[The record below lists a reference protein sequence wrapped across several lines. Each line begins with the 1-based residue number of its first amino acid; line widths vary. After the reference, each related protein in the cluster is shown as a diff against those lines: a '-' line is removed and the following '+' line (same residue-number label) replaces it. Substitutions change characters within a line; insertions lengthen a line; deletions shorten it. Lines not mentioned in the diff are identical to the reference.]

1 VVVLQESSL
10 GVSSVVSRRPAGAS
24 PLVGARPHSGGSSS
38 GSLFAGR
45 SGVWL
50 AVCLAVAALLVLWLT
65 PPGHAQILEGGTV
78 KGQHGDWQVVC
89 RPPPPGAKNEI
100 CGAVQSV
107 TAEDNQN
114 VGLTAIVQRHSDGKL
129 TMRVVAPLGVFL
141 GKALGV
147 QIDTKHEGHV
157 PFDRCLAVGCQAQ
170 MLLEAPLLAKLKTG
184 KTLVF
189 IIYRTQEV
197 GVGIPLS
204 LAGFEQA
211 LAGLK

>member
-1 VVVLQESSL
+1 LVPQELSLVPSLIRSRRAAGVTWLAGLALVVLL
-10 GVSSVVSRRPAGAS
+10 
-24 PLVGARPHSGGSSS
+24 
-38 GSLFAGR
+38 
-45 SGVWL
+45 
-50 AVCLAVAALLVLWLT
+50 AALPA
-65 PPGHAQILEGGTV
+65 PPAYPQMLEGGTV

-89 RPPPPGAKNEI
+89 RPPPPGAKNEV

-114 VGLTAIVQRHSDGKL
+114 VGLTAIVQKHSDGKL

-147 QIDTKHEGHV
+147 QIDAKHEGHV

-170 MLLEAPLLAKLKTG
+170 LLLDAPLMTKLKGG

-197 GVGIPLS
+197 GVGIPIS
-204 LAGFEQA
+204 LAGFDQA
-211 LAGLK
+211 LAGLR

>member
-1 VVVLQESSL
+1 MGL
-10 GVSSVVSRRPAGAS
+10 SSVVSRRTAGAS
-24 PLVGARPHSGGSSS
+24 RLVRSCAGSVSLSGGWS
-38 GSLFAGR
+38 GNWLA
-45 SGVWL
+45 VWL
-50 AVCLAVAALLVLWLT
+50 ALTAFLLFPLT
-65 PPGHAQILEGGTV
+65 QPGHAQILEGGTV

-114 VGLTAIVQRHSDGKL
+114 VGLTAIVQKHSDGKL

-147 QIDTKHEGHV
+147 QIDAKHEGHV

-170 MLLEAPLLAKLKTG
+170 LLLEAPLLAKLKSG

-189 IIYRTQEV
+189 IIYRTQEI

-211 LAGLK
+211 MGGLR

>member
-1 VVVLQESSL
+1 LASL
-10 GVSSVVSRRPAGAS
+10 LSRLSGRCRSASVRLPIRPTA
-24 PLVGARPHSGGSSS
+24 
-38 GSLFAGR
+38 
-45 SGVWL
+45 WL
-50 AVCLAVAALLVLWLT
+50 ALALLLGL
-65 PPGHAQILEGGTV
+65 PAISPARGQILEGGTV
-78 KGQHGDWQVVC
+78 KAQHGDWQVVC

-114 VGLTAIVQRHSDGKL
+114 VGLTAIVQKHSDGKV

-147 QIDTKHEGHV
+147 QIDAKHEGHV

-170 MLLEAPLLAKLKTG
+170 LLLEGPLTTKLKAG

-197 GVGIPLS
+197 GVGIPIS
-204 LAGFEQA
+204 LAGFDQA

>member
-1 VVVLQESSL
+1 MLHRHRSYDIGRLRCTAGVESLVSVL
-10 GVSSVVSRRPAGAS
+10 SR
-24 PLVGARPHSGGSSS
+24 SS
-38 GSLFAGR
+38 GRCRPEGA
-45 SGVWL
+45 WL
-50 AVCLAVAALLVLWLT
+50 VAVLVLALLLGLPT
-65 PPGHAQILEGGTV
+65 APPARGQILEGGSV
-78 KGQHGDWQVVC
+78 KAQHGDWQVVC
-89 RPPPPGAKNEI
+89 RPPPPGARNEV

-114 VGLTAIVQRHSDGKL
+114 VGLTTIVQKHADGKI

-170 MLLEAPLLAKLKTG
+170 LLLEAPLLAKLKAG

-189 IIYRTQEV
+189 IIYRT
-197 GVGIPLS
+197 
-204 LAGFEQA
+204 
-211 LAGLK
+211 

>member
-1 VVVLQESSL
+1 MVASL
-10 GVSSVVSRRPAGAS
+10 VASLTGSRRLAAVSR
-24 PLVGARPHSGGSSS
+24 
-38 GSLFAGR
+38 
-45 SGVWL
+45 L
-50 AVCLAVAALLVLWLT
+50 AWPILALLLPAVAAVPAL
-65 PPGHAQILEGGTV
+65 AQILEGGTV
-78 KGQHGDWQVVC
+78 KAQHGDWQVVC

-114 VGLTAIVQRHSDGKL
+114 VGLTVIVQKHTDGKL

-170 MLLEAPLLAKLKTG
+170 LLLEPPLLAKLKGG

-197 GVGIPLS
+197 GVGIPIS
-204 LAGFEQA
+204 LAGFDQA
-211 LAGLK
+211 LAALR

>member
-1 VVVLQESSL
+1 LAQVSERGIVVPQEVSL
-10 GVSSVVSRRPAGAS
+10 VPCSTRNSRRNG
-24 PLVGARPHSGGSSS
+24 
-38 GSLFAGR
+38 AGR
-45 SGVWL
+45 STRLRLTGWL
-50 AVCLAVAALLVLWLT
+50 AVALSCALTVLPAT
-65 PPGHAQILEGGTV
+65 AQILEGGTV
-78 KGQHGDWQVVC
+78 KAQHGDWQVVC

-114 VGLTAIVQRHSDGKL
+114 VGLTAIVQKHSDGKL

-170 MLLEAPLLAKLKTG
+170 LLLEAPLLAKLKGG

-197 GVGIPLS
+197 GVGIPIS
-204 LAGFEQA
+204 LAGFDQA
-211 LAGLK
+211 LATLR

>member
-1 VVVLQESSL
+1 LSKSR
-10 GVSSVVSRRPAGAS
+10 SRSRRPAADLPLPLQLALTAVLCLLLA
-24 PLVGARPHSGGSSS
+24 PLVAPLVFTGAE
-38 GSLFAGR
+38 
-45 SGVWL
+45 
-50 AVCLAVAALLVLWLT
+50 
-65 PPGHAQILEGGTV
+65 AQILEGGTV
-78 KGQHGDWQVVC
+78 KAQHGDWQVVC
-89 RPPPPGAKNEI
+89 RPPPPGAKNEV

-114 VGLTAIVQRHSDGKL
+114 VGLTVIVQKHTDGKL

-147 QIDTKHEGHV
+147 QVDSNHEGHV

-170 MLLEAPLLAKLKTG
+170 LLLEPALLGKLKVG

-197 GVGIPLS
+197 GVGIPIS
-204 LAGFEQA
+204 LAGFDQA
-211 LAGLK
+211 LAGLR

>member
-1 VVVLQESSL
+1 LGLSSI
-10 GVSSVVSRRPAGAS
+10 VSCRSAGISRPVGPWARSVAAFGRPWGGAIC
-24 PLVGARPHSGGSSS
+24 PV
-38 GSLFAGR
+38 
-45 SGVWL
+45 L
-50 AVCLAVAALLVLWLT
+50 AVLLVLVSIW
-65 PPGHAQILEGGTV
+65 PVHAQILEGGAV
-78 KGQHGDWQVVC
+78 KSQHGDWQVVC

-114 VGLTAIVQRHSDGKL
+114 VGLTAIVQKHSDGKL
-129 TMRVVAPLGVFL
+129 TMRVVTPLGVFL

-147 QIDTKHEGHV
+147 QIDAKHEGHI

-170 MLLEAPLLAKLKTG
+170 LLLDTALVGKLKAG

-204 LAGFEQA
+204 LTGFEQA
-211 LAGLK
+211 VGGLR

>member
-1 VVVLQESSL
+1 MGLL
-10 GVSSVVSRRPAGAS
+10 
-24 PLVGARPHSGGSSS
+24 SG
-38 GSLFAGR
+38 
-45 SGVWL
+45 
-50 AVCLAVAALLVLWLT
+50 LAVALVLSLAMA
-65 PPGHAQILEGGTV
+65 PSAHSQILEGGTV
-78 KGQHGDWQVVC
+78 KAQHGDWQVVC
-89 RPPPPGAKNEI
+89 RPPPPGARNEI

-114 VGLTAIVQRHSDGKL
+114 VGLTAIVQKHSDGKL

-170 MLLEAPLLAKLKTG
+170 LLLEAPLLAKLKGG

-197 GVGIPLS
+197 GVGIPIS
-204 LAGFEQA
+204 LTGFDQA
-211 LAGLK
+211 LATLR

>member
-1 VVVLQESSL
+1 MVPQEVSLVPSSTRS
-10 GVSSVVSRRPAGAS
+10 GRRTGAS
-24 PLVGARPHSGGSSS
+24 LSARQRLIG
-38 GSLFAGR
+38 
-45 SGVWL
+45 WL
-50 AVCLAVAALLVLWLT
+50 AVALSCAPMILPAT
-65 PPGHAQILEGGTV
+65 AQILEGGTV
-78 KGQHGDWQVVC
+78 KAQHGDWQVVC
-89 RPPPPGAKNEI
+89 RPPPPGAKNEV

-114 VGLTAIVQRHSDGKL
+114 VGLTAIVQKHSDGKL

-147 QIDTKHEGHV
+147 QIDAKHEGHV

-170 MLLEAPLLAKLKTG
+170 LLLEAPLLAKLKGG

-197 GVGIPLS
+197 GVGIPIS
-204 LAGFEQA
+204 LAGFDQA
-211 LAGLK
+211 LAGLR

>member
-1 VVVLQESSL
+1 MALSTHLNRWRAAMSRHLSRPVCSRPVWLPLALLLAAVLAP
-10 GVSSVVSRRPAGAS
+10 VAAPPAGA
-24 PLVGARPHSGGSSS
+24 
-38 GSLFAGR
+38 
-45 SGVWL
+45 
-50 AVCLAVAALLVLWLT
+50 
-65 PPGHAQILEGGTV
+65 QIMEGGTV
-78 KGQHGDWQVVC
+78 KSQHGDWQVVC
-89 RPPPPGAKNEI
+89 RPPPPGAKNEV

-114 VGLTAIVQRHSDGKL
+114 VGLTAIVQKHAGGKL

-147 QIDTKHEGHV
+147 QIDSKHEGHV
-157 PFDRCLAVGCQAQ
+157 PFDRCLVVGCQAQ
-170 MLLEAPLLAKLKTG
+170 LLLEPPLMAKLKAG

-204 LAGFEQA
+204 LAGFDQA
-211 LAGLK
+211 VAALR

>member
-1 VVVLQESSL
+1 LVSL
-10 GVSSVVSRRPAGAS
+10 LSCLPGRNGSVGAS
-24 PLVGARPHSGGSSS
+24 LPMRLTAWLV
-38 GSLFAGR
+38 L
-45 SGVWL
+45 
-50 AVCLAVAALLVLWLT
+50 ALLLGLPT
-65 PPGHAQILEGGTV
+65 APPARGQMLEGGTV
-78 KGQHGDWQVVC
+78 KAQHGDWQVVC

-114 VGLTAIVQRHSDGKL
+114 VGLTVIVQKHSDSKV

-141 GKALGV
+141 GKALGL
-147 QIDTKHEGHV
+147 QIDAKHEGHV

-170 MLLEAPLLAKLKTG
+170 LLLDAPLTTKLKSG

-197 GVGIPLS
+197 GVGIPIS
-204 LAGFEQA
+204 LAGFDQA
-211 LAGLK
+211 LAGLR

>member
-1 VVVLQESSL
+1 VVSQESSL
-10 GVSSVVSRRPAGAS
+10 GVSSVVTRRPAGVP
-24 PLVGARPHSGGSSS
+24 PLTLPWPPRPFACSGGRSAWGAAACLALAVLFAFAPARP
-38 GSLFAGR
+38 GR
-45 SGVWL
+45 
-50 AVCLAVAALLVLWLT
+50 
-65 PPGHAQILEGGTV
+65 AQILEGGTV
-78 KGQHGDWQVVC
+78 KSQHGDWQVVC
-89 RPPPPGAKNEI
+89 RPPPPGAKNEV

-114 VGLTAIVQRHSDGKL
+114 VGLTAIVQKHSDGKL

-147 QIDTKHEGHV
+147 QIDSKHEGHI

-170 MLLEAPLLAKLKTG
+170 LLLEPPLLAKLKAG
-184 KTLVF
+184 KQLVF

-211 LAGLK
+211 LGGLK

>member
-1 VVVLQESSL
+1 MVPSL
-10 GVSSVVSRRPAGAS
+10 TRSCRRTGTWLSAWQ
-24 PLVGARPHSGGSSS
+24 R
-38 GSLFAGR
+38 GR
-45 SGVWL
+45 LTG
-50 AVCLAVAALLVLWLT
+50 WLT
-65 PPGHAQILEGGTV
+65 VALFPLLMALPAPAQILEGGTV
-78 KGQHGDWQVVC
+78 KAQHGDWQVVC

-114 VGLTAIVQRHSDGKL
+114 VGLTAIVQKHSDGKL

-170 MLLEAPLLAKLKTG
+170 LLLEAPLLAKLKAG

-197 GVGIPLS
+197 GVGIPIS
-204 LAGFEQA
+204 LAGFDQA
-211 LAGLK
+211 LATLR

>member
-1 VVVLQESSL
+1 MDL
-10 GVSSVVSRRPAGAS
+10 SSVLNRRAGGAS
-24 PLVGARPHSGGSSS
+24 HLTGPWGGCRARSWTFYNDRFGSGLGSRL
-38 GSLFAGR
+38 GCLAACLA
-45 SGVWL
+45 L
-50 AVCLAVAALLVLWLT
+50 AVLFLLL
-65 PPGHAQILEGGTV
+65 PPAPSGRAQVLEGGVV

-114 VGLTAIVQRHSDGKL
+114 VGLTAIVQKHSDGKL

-147 QIDTKHEGHV
+147 QIDSKHEGHV

-170 MLLEAPLLAKLKTG
+170 LLLEAPLMGKLKSG

-211 LAGLK
+211 VAGLR

>member
-1 VVVLQESSL
+1 LVP
-10 GVSSVVSRRPAGAS
+10 SSVVSRRPAG
-24 PLVGARPHSGGSSS
+24 V
-38 GSLFAGR
+38 SLLA
-45 SGVWL
+45 WL
-50 AVCLAVAALLVLWLT
+50 ALAVLLFVPT
-65 PPGHAQILEGGTV
+65 VPPGHAQILEGGIV
-78 KGQHGDWQVVC
+78 KAQHGDWQVVC

-114 VGLTAIVQRHSDGKL
+114 VGLTAIVQKHSDGRL
-129 TMRVVAPLGVFL
+129 TMRVITPLGVFL

-170 MLLEAPLLAKLKTG
+170 LLLERPLLAKLKAG

-204 LAGFEQA
+204 LAGFDQA
-211 LAGLK
+211 LATLR

>member
-1 VVVLQESSL
+1 M
-10 GVSSVVSRRPAGAS
+10 
-24 PLVGARPHSGGSSS
+24 
-38 GSLFAGR
+38 
-45 SGVWL
+45 
-50 AVCLAVAALLVLWLT
+50 
-65 PPGHAQILEGGTV
+65 PPTHAQILEGGTV
-78 KGQHGDWQVVC
+78 KSQHGDWQVVC
-89 RPPPPGAKNEI
+89 RPPPPGAKNEV

-114 VGLTAIVQRHSDGKL
+114 VGLTAIVQKHSDGKL

-147 QIDTKHEGHV
+147 QIDTKHEGHI

-170 MLLEAPLLAKLKTG
+170 LLLDAPLLGKLKAG

-204 LAGFEQA
+204 LTGFDQA
-211 LAGLK
+211 LGGLGRPWRPLRAHRREGASSVSPSPPPHHGQKDG

>member
-1 VVVLQESSL
+1 MASL
-10 GVSSVVSRRPAGAS
+10 LSR
-24 PLVGARPHSGGSSS
+24 LSGGY
-38 GSLFAGR
+38 R
-45 SGVWL
+45 SP
-50 AVCLAVAALLVLWLT
+50 CAALLAWLVLALLLGLPAA
-65 PPGHAQILEGGTV
+65 PPAQGQILEGGTV
-78 KGQHGDWQVVC
+78 KAQHGDWQVVC

-114 VGLTAIVQRHSDGKL
+114 VGLTAIVQKHSDGKV

-141 GKALGV
+141 GKALGI
-147 QIDTKHEGHV
+147 QIDAKHEGHL

-170 MLLEAPLLAKLKTG
+170 LLLDAPLMSKLKAG

-197 GVGIPLS
+197 GVGIPIS
-204 LAGFEQA
+204 LAGFDQA
-211 LAGLK
+211 LAGLR